1 MATVRE
7 QKGQDFY
14 DHRKSKKKS
23 PLRLNREKLEQQSIL
38 VGKGVM
44 SWQNPTHAV
53 WHSSDQILI
62 DSVRDHTMSVS
73 FFSNTWF

>member
-14 DHRKSKKKS
+14 DRRKSKKKS

-44 SWQNPTHAV
+44 SWQNHLTPV
-53 WHSSDQILI
+53 WHSSDQIP
-62 DSVRDHTMSVS
+62 DR
-73 FFSNTWF
+73 

>member
-7 QKGQDFY
+7 QQGQDFY
-14 DHRKSKKKS
+14 DRRKSKKKS

-44 SWQNPTHAV
+44 SGESNSRRLAFIRPNP
-53 WHSSDQILI
+53 W
-62 DSVRDHTMSVS
+62 
-73 FFSNTWF
+73 